1 MKQFYD
7 MKASYPDCILF
18 FRMGDFY
25 EMFDEDAIIA
35 SSILGLQL
43 TSRNKNAKNSIPLC
57 GIPYHSYESY
67 LRKLIESGKK
77 VAICEQLED
86 PREAIGI
93 VKRGV
98 VKVVTASTDL
108 ENMDATSYDNNFLL
122 SITHNG
128 NDYIIAIADV
138 SIGELYLKSVPTDR
152 IVDFIERISPKE
164 IITNRNYEDLKDYNF
179 QVKDI
184 DCSKNRMKDIILNHF
199 DITTTDNYFIDE
211 DSLLPTYMILSYLD
225 DLIISTKLSLPK
237 ILSDDKILILDSIAV
252 KTLDLIPNKDRNNK
266 SLFDVLNHCSTTM
279 GARYLKS
286 AILNPLR
293 DITLINMRYSII
305 EKFINSYDMT
315 DTIHSLLDKSIDL
328 YRVATKI
335 ITGSILPKEL
345 IALRSLLLKL
355 PEISAILNSILG
367 NNNLNLFLDPI
378 DDLSTLIGTAMN
390 DNPSNKVGD
399 GSVIRY
405 GYNSLMDEILDLK
418 KDVDIKLATIEQKER
433 EASGIGQLKIGYNKV
448 FGYYIEVSKSNINRV
463 PTYFE
468 RKQTLVNAERF
479 FTTELKILET
489 DILSADD
496 RLSNLEKDL
505 YNDIKSF
512 AKSKVDIIRKIATS
526 ISELDFLISLSIV
539 AKQNSY
545 CRPTITDDYD
555 ISIKDCRHPIV
566 EKAQNSSSFIP
577 NDFDI
582 TDKNNLMII
591 TGPNMSGKSTYLR
604 SVAISVVMAHMGS
617 FVPASSCTMSLVD
630 RVFTRIGAHDN
641 ISKGESTFMVEMIE
655 SANILRNATDK
666 SLIILDELGRG
677 TSTYDGISLATA
689 IANFIL
695 DRIKAKTLFT
705 THYHELTTIADMHDN
720 AECYKVDIK
729 EWKDEII
736 FLHKV
741 VKGASDRS
749 YGIYVAKLAS
759 LPDEVIINANK
770 ILKTL
775 EEHRTHDMMI
785 DSNSSIVSSGSF
797 AGDRGNVRTGDSNN
811 INGSDY
817 DTVGT
822 CDRGNVGGSNSNNV
836 GTGDRGNISGSD
848 CNNVNYSSSNNLS
861 NYNSSS
867 VENKT
872 NSSSSFVDPFEKDK
886 IELLNEIKNLDINS
900 ISPMDALNL
909 LLKYKKM
916 VQ

>member
-7 MKASYPDCILF
+7 MKESYPDCILF

-25 EMFDEDAIIA
+25 EMFGEDAIVA
-35 SSILGLQL
+35 SAILGLQL

-57 GIPYHSYESY
+57 GIPHHSYESY
-67 LRKLIESGKK
+67 LRKLIQSGKK

-86 PREAIGI
+86 PREAIGV

-108 ENMDATSYDNNFLL
+108 ENMDATSFDNNFLL

-128 NDYIIAIADV
+128 NNYITAVADV
-138 SIGELYLKSVPTDR
+138 STGELYLKSVPTES
-152 IVDFIERISPKE
+152 IVDFIERLSPKE
-164 IITNRNYEDLKDYNF
+164 IISNKSYEDLNNYNF
-179 QVKDI
+179 QVKEI
-184 DCSKNRMKDIILNHF
+184 QCNKNRIKDSILNHF
-199 DITTTDNYFIDE
+199 DITTTDSYFID
-211 DSLLPTYMILSYLD
+211 DDTLLPTYMILSYLD

-252 KTLDLIPNKDRNNK
+252 KTLDLVPSKDKNNK
-266 SLFDVLNHCSTTM
+266 SLFDILNKCSTTM

-293 DITLINMRYSII
+293 DATLINMRYSII
-305 EKFINSYDMT
+305 EKFISSYDMT

-335 ITGSILPKEL
+335 ITGTILPKEL

-367 NNNLNLFLDPI
+367 NDNLNLFLDPI
-378 DDLSTLIGTAMN
+378 EDLSTLIGNAMN

-399 GSVIRY
+399 GSIIRY

-448 FGYYIEVSKSNINRV
+448 FGYYIEVSKGNVNRV

-505 YNDIKSF
+505 YNDIKTF
-512 AKSKVDIIRKIATS
+512 ASCKIDIIRKIATS
-526 ISELDFLISLSIV
+526 ISELDFLISLAIV
-539 AKQNSY
+539 AKNNSY

-566 EKAQNSSSFIP
+566 EQAQNSSSFIP

-582 TDKNNLMII
+582 TNSNNLMII

-655 SANILRNATDK
+655 SANILRNATDR

-689 IANFIL
+689 IANYIL
-695 DRIKAKTLFT
+695 ERIKAKTLFT
-705 THYHELTTIADMHDN
+705 THYHELTTIADMHSN

-759 LPDEVIINANK
+759 LPDEVIVNANR

-775 EEHRTHDMMI
+775 EEHRTEDMMI
-785 DSNSSIVSSGSF
+785 DNNSSIVSSCTF
-797 AGDRGNVRTGDSNN
+797 AHDKNTHDRDCDSNGTTNLIESSANNKIGDRDSGKASNISSNN
-811 INGSDY
+811 NSDNINY
-817 DTVGT
+817 
-822 CDRGNVGGSNSNNV
+822 SNSNNL
-836 GTGDRGNISGSD
+836 N
-848 CNNVNYSSSNNLS
+848 
-861 NYNSSS
+861 NYNSGT
-867 VENKT
+867 VENRAH
-872 NSSSSFVDPFEKDK
+872 SSSLTNQLTKDK
-886 IELLNEIKNLDINS
+886 IELLDEIKNLDINNL
-900 ISPMDALNL
+900 SPMDALNL

-916 VQ
+916 VL

>member
-35 SSILGLQL
+35 SGILGLQL

-67 LRKLIESGKK
+67 LRKLIENGKK

-86 PREAIGI
+86 PREAIGV

-108 ENMDATSYDNNFLL
+108 DNMDATSYDNNFLL
-122 SITHNG
+122 SITRNE
-128 NDYIIAIADV
+128 NDYSTAVADV
-138 SIGELYLKSVPTDR
+138 STGELYLKSVPADK
-152 IVDFIERISPKE
+152 IIDFIERLSPKE
-164 IITNRNYEDLKDYNF
+164 IIANRDYEDLNNYNF

-184 DCSKNRMKDIILNHF
+184 QSSQNRMKDTILNHF
-199 DITTTDNYFIDE
+199 GITTTDNYFIDE
-211 DSLLPTYMILSYLD
+211 STLLPTYMILAYLD

-252 KTLDLIPNKDRNNK
+252 KTLDLIPTQDKKSK
-266 SLFDVLNHCSTTM
+266 SLFDVLNKCSTTM
-279 GARYLKS
+279 GSRYLKS

-305 EKFINSYDMT
+305 EKFISSYDMT

-345 IALRSLLLKL
+345 IVMRSLLLKL
-355 PEISAILNSILG
+355 PEISAILDTILG
-367 NNNLNLFLDPI
+367 NNNLNLCLDPI
-378 DDLSTLIGTAMN
+378 EDLSILIGKAMN

-399 GSVIRY
+399 GSIIRY

-418 KDVDIKLATIEQKER
+418 KDVDIKLAAIEQKER
-433 EASGIGQLKIGYNKV
+433 AASGIGQLKIGYNKV
-448 FGYYIEVSKSNINRV
+448 FGYYIEVSKSNINKV
-463 PTYFE
+463 PAYFE

-496 RLSNLEKDL
+496 RLANLEKDL
-505 YNDIKSF
+505 YNDIKTF
-512 AKSKVDIIRKIATS
+512 ARSKVDILRKIATS

-539 AKQNSY
+539 AKNNSY

-555 ISIKDCRHPIV
+555 ISIKGCRHPIV
-566 EKAQNSSSFIP
+566 EKSQNSSSFIP
-577 NDFDI
+577 NDFEI
-582 TDKNNLMII
+582 TNSNNLMII

-617 FVPASSCTMSLVD
+617 FVPASSCTMSIVD

-641 ISKGESTFMVEMIE
+641 ISKGESTFMVEMME
-655 SANILRNATDK
+655 SANILRNATDR

-689 IANFIL
+689 IANYIL
-695 DRIKAKTLFT
+695 ERIKAKTLFT
-705 THYHELTTIADMHDN
+705 THYHELTTIADMHSN

-729 EWKDEII
+729 EWKNEII

-759 LPDEVIINANK
+759 LPDEVIMNANK

-775 EEHRTHDMMI
+775 EEHRTEDMMI

-797 AGDRGNVRTGDSNN
+797 ARDNNDNDDDSTANPHCRNRDISNLPNN
-811 INGSDY
+811 SDTISY
-817 DTVGT
+817 
-822 CDRGNVGGSNSNNV
+822 SNSNN
-836 GTGDRGNISGSD
+836 
-848 CNNVNYSSSNNLS
+848 LS
-861 NYNSSS
+861 AYNSRST
-867 VENKT
+867 ENGQNLLPTDQLTKET
-872 NSSSSFVDPFEKDK
+872 V
-886 IELLNEIKNLDINS
+886 ELLNEIKNLDINS

-916 VQ
+916 VL

>member
-35 SSILGLQL
+35 SAILGLQL
-43 TSRNKNAKNSIPLC
+43 TSRNKNSKNSIPLC

-67 LRKLIESGKK
+67 LRKLIENGKK

-86 PREAIGI
+86 PRDAIGV

-128 NDYIIAIADV
+128 SNYITAVADV
-138 SIGELYLKSVPTDR
+138 SIGELYLKSIPTDR
-152 IVDFIERISPKE
+152 IVDFIERLTPKE
-164 IITNRNYEDLKDYNF
+164 IICDKSYEDLNNYNF
-179 QVKDI
+179 QVKEI
-184 DCSKNRMKDIILNHF
+184 QCSKSRIKDTILNHF
-199 DITTTDNYFIDE
+199 DISTTDNYFVDG
-211 DSLLPTYMILSYLD
+211 DTLLPTYMILSYLD
-225 DLIISTKLSLPK
+225 DLIINTKLSLPK

-252 KTLDLIPNKDRNNK
+252 KTLDLIPNKDKSNK
-266 SLFDVLNHCSTTM
+266 SLFDVLNKCSTTM

-293 DITLINMRYSII
+293 DATLINMRYAMI
-305 EKFINSYDMT
+305 EKFITSYDMT

-335 ITGSILPKEL
+335 ITGTILPKEL
-345 IALRSLLLKL
+345 IALRTVLIKL

-367 NNNLNLFLDPI
+367 SNNLNLFLDPI
-378 DDLSTLIGTAMN
+378 DDLSALISSAMN
-390 DNPSNKVGD
+390 DNTSNKVGD

-448 FGYYIEVSKSNINRV
+448 FGYYIEVSKSNIGRV

-505 YNDIKSF
+505 YENIKIF

-539 AKQNSY
+539 AKNNSY
-545 CRPTITDDYD
+545 CRPTITNEYD
-555 ISIKDCRHPIV
+555 ISIKNCRHPIV
-566 EKAQNSSSFIP
+566 EHVQNSSSFIP

-582 TDKNNLMII
+582 TNENNLMII

-655 SANILRNATDK
+655 SANILRNATER

-741 VKGASDRS
+741 IKGASDRS

-759 LPDEVIINANK
+759 LPDEVIANANK

-775 EEHRTHDMMI
+775 EKHRTKDMMI
-785 DSNSSIVSSGSF
+785 DNNSSIVSSGIF
-797 AGDRGNVRTGDSNN
+797 ARDNN
-811 INGSDY
+811 IEAENDSSHDSS
-817 DTVGT
+817 
-822 CDRGNVGGSNSNNV
+822 CD
-836 GTGDRGNISGSD
+836 NI
-848 CNNVNYSSSNNLS
+848 NYSSKNLS
-861 NYNSSS
+861 SYNSGS

-872 NSSSSFVDPFEKDK
+872 DSSFMDQLTKNK
-886 IELLNEIKNLDINS
+886 IDLLNEIENLDINN
-900 ISPMDALNL
+900 ISPIDALNL

-916 VQ
+916 VQQ

>member
-7 MKASYPDCILF
+7 MKESYPDCILF

-25 EMFDEDAIIA
+25 EMFGEDAIVA
-35 SSILGLQL
+35 SAILGLQL

-57 GIPYHSYESY
+57 GIPHHSYESY
-67 LRKLIESGKK
+67 LRKLIQSGKK

-86 PREAIGI
+86 PREAIGV

-108 ENMDATSYDNNFLL
+108 ENMDATSFDNNFLL

-128 NDYIIAIADV
+128 NNYITAVADV
-138 SIGELYLKSVPTDR
+138 STGELYLKSVPTES
-152 IVDFIERISPKE
+152 IVDFIERLSPKE
-164 IITNRNYEDLKDYNF
+164 IISNKSYEDLNNYNF
-179 QVKDI
+179 QVKEI
-184 DCSKNRMKDIILNHF
+184 QCNKNRIKDSILNHF
-199 DITTTDNYFIDE
+199 DITTTDSYFID
-211 DSLLPTYMILSYLD
+211 DDTLLPTYMILSYLD

-252 KTLDLIPNKDRNNK
+252 KTLDLVPNKDKNNK
-266 SLFDVLNHCSTTM
+266 SLFDILNKCSTTM

-293 DITLINMRYSII
+293 DATLINMRYSII
-305 EKFINSYDMT
+305 EKFISSYDMT

-335 ITGSILPKEL
+335 ITGTILPKEL

-367 NNNLNLFLDPI
+367 NDNLNLFLDPI
-378 DDLSTLIGTAMN
+378 EDLSTLIGNAMN

-399 GSVIRY
+399 GSIIRY

-448 FGYYIEVSKSNINRV
+448 FGYYIEVSKGNVNRV

-505 YNDIKSF
+505 YNNIKTF
-512 AKSKVDIIRKIATS
+512 ASCKIDIIRKIATS
-526 ISELDFLISLSIV
+526 ISELDFLISLAIV
-539 AKQNSY
+539 AKNNSY
-545 CRPTITDDYD
+545 CRPTITDDYN

-566 EKAQNSSSFIP
+566 EQAQNSSSFIP

-582 TDKNNLMII
+582 TNSNNLMII

-655 SANILRNATDK
+655 SANILRNATDR

-689 IANFIL
+689 IANYIL
-695 DRIKAKTLFT
+695 ERIKAKTLFT
-705 THYHELTTIADMHDN
+705 THYHELTTIADMHSN

-759 LPDEVIINANK
+759 LPDEVIVNANR

-775 EEHRTHDMMI
+775 EEHRTEDMMI
-785 DSNSSIVSSGSF
+785 DNNSSIVSSCTF
-797 AGDRGNVRTGDSNN
+797 AHDKNTHARDCDSNGTTNLIESSANNKIGDRDSGKASNISSNN
-811 INGSDY
+811 NSDNINY
-817 DTVGT
+817 
-822 CDRGNVGGSNSNNV
+822 SNSNNL
-836 GTGDRGNISGSD
+836 N
-848 CNNVNYSSSNNLS
+848 
-861 NYNSSS
+861 NYNSGT
-867 VENKT
+867 VENRVH
-872 NSSSSFVDPFEKDK
+872 SSSLTNQLTKDK
-886 IELLNEIKNLDINS
+886 IELLDEIKNLDINNL
-900 ISPMDALNL
+900 SPMDALNL

-916 VQ
+916 VL

>member
-7 MKASYPDCILF
+7 MKESYPDCILF

-25 EMFDEDAIIA
+25 EMFGEDAIVA
-35 SSILGLQL
+35 SAILGLQL

-57 GIPYHSYESY
+57 GIPHHSYESY
-67 LRKLIESGKK
+67 LRKLIQSGKK

-86 PREAIGI
+86 PREAIGV

-108 ENMDATSYDNNFLL
+108 ENMDATSFDNNFLL

-128 NDYIIAIADV
+128 NNYITAVADV
-138 SIGELYLKSVPTDR
+138 STGELYLKSVPTES
-152 IVDFIERISPKE
+152 IVDFIERLSPKE
-164 IITNRNYEDLKDYNF
+164 IISNKSYEDLNNYNF
-179 QVKDI
+179 QVKEI
-184 DCSKNRMKDIILNHF
+184 QCNKNRIKDSILNHF
-199 DITTTDNYFIDE
+199 DITTTDSYFID
-211 DSLLPTYMILSYLD
+211 DDTLLPTYMILSYLD

-252 KTLDLIPNKDRNNK
+252 KTLDLVPNKDKNNK
-266 SLFDVLNHCSTTM
+266 SLFDILNKCSTTM

-293 DITLINMRYSII
+293 DATLINMRYSII
-305 EKFINSYDMT
+305 EKFISSYDMT

-335 ITGSILPKEL
+335 ITGTILPKEL

-367 NNNLNLFLDPI
+367 NDNLNLFLDPI
-378 DDLSTLIGTAMN
+378 EDLSTLIGNAMN

-399 GSVIRY
+399 GSIIRY

-448 FGYYIEVSKSNINRV
+448 FGYYIEVSKGNVNRV

-505 YNDIKSF
+505 YNDIKTF
-512 AKSKVDIIRKIATS
+512 ASCKIDIIRKIATS
-526 ISELDFLISLSIV
+526 ISELDFLISLAIV
-539 AKQNSY
+539 AKNNSY
-545 CRPTITDDYD
+545 CRPTITDDYN

-566 EKAQNSSSFIP
+566 EQAQNSSSFIP

-582 TDKNNLMII
+582 TNSNNLMII

-655 SANILRNATDK
+655 SANILRNATDR

-689 IANFIL
+689 IANYIL
-695 DRIKAKTLFT
+695 ERIKAKTLFT
-705 THYHELTTIADMHDN
+705 THYHELTTIADMHSN

-759 LPDEVIINANK
+759 LPDEVIVNANR

-775 EEHRTHDMMI
+775 EEHRTEDMMI
-785 DSNSSIVSSGSF
+785 DNNSSIVSSCTF
-797 AGDRGNVRTGDSNN
+797 AHDKNTHDRDCDSNGTTNLIESSANNKIGDRDSGKASNISSNN
-811 INGSDY
+811 NSDNINY
-817 DTVGT
+817 
-822 CDRGNVGGSNSNNV
+822 SNSNNL
-836 GTGDRGNISGSD
+836 N
-848 CNNVNYSSSNNLS
+848 
-861 NYNSSS
+861 NYNSGT
-867 VENKT
+867 VENRVH
-872 NSSSSFVDPFEKDK
+872 SSSLTNQLTKDK
-886 IELLNEIKNLDINS
+886 IELLDEIKNLDINNL
-900 ISPMDALNL
+900 SPMDALNL

-916 VQ
+916 VL

>member
-7 MKASYPDCILF
+7 MKESYPDCILF

-25 EMFDEDAIIA
+25 EMFGEDAIVA
-35 SSILGLQL
+35 SAILGLQL

-57 GIPYHSYESY
+57 GIPHHSYESY
-67 LRKLIESGKK
+67 LRKLIQSGKK

-86 PREAIGI
+86 PREAIGV

-108 ENMDATSYDNNFLL
+108 ENMDATSFDNNFLL

-128 NDYIIAIADV
+128 NNYITAVADV
-138 SIGELYLKSVPTDR
+138 STGELYLKSVPTES
-152 IVDFIERISPKE
+152 IVDFIERLSPKE
-164 IITNRNYEDLKDYNF
+164 IISNKSYEDLNNYNF
-179 QVKDI
+179 QVKEI
-184 DCSKNRMKDIILNHF
+184 QCNKNRIKDSILNHF
-199 DITTTDNYFIDE
+199 DITTTDSYFID
-211 DSLLPTYMILSYLD
+211 DDTLFPTYMILSYLD

-252 KTLDLIPNKDRNNK
+252 KTLDLVPNKDKNNK
-266 SLFDVLNHCSTTM
+266 SLFDILNKCSTTM

-293 DITLINMRYSII
+293 DATLINMRYSII
-305 EKFINSYDMT
+305 EKFISSYDMT

-335 ITGSILPKEL
+335 ITGTILPKEL

-367 NNNLNLFLDPI
+367 NDNLNLFLDPI
-378 DDLSTLIGTAMN
+378 EDLSTLIGNAMN

-399 GSVIRY
+399 GSIIRY

-448 FGYYIEVSKSNINRV
+448 FGYYIEVSKGNVNRV

-505 YNDIKSF
+505 YNDIKTF
-512 AKSKVDIIRKIATS
+512 ASCKIDIIRKIATS
-526 ISELDFLISLSIV
+526 ISELDFLISLAIV
-539 AKQNSY
+539 AKNNSY
-545 CRPTITDDYD
+545 CRPTITDDYN

-566 EKAQNSSSFIP
+566 EQAQNSSSFIP

-582 TDKNNLMII
+582 TNSNNLMII

-655 SANILRNATDK
+655 SANILRNATDR

-689 IANFIL
+689 IANYIL
-695 DRIKAKTLFT
+695 ERIKAKTLFT
-705 THYHELTTIADMHDN
+705 THYHELTTIADMHSN

-759 LPDEVIINANK
+759 LPDEVIVNANR

-775 EEHRTHDMMI
+775 EEHRTEDMMI
-785 DSNSSIVSSGSF
+785 DNNSSIVSSCTF
-797 AGDRGNVRTGDSNN
+797 AHDKNTHDRDCDSNGTTNLIESSANNKIGDRDSGKVSNISSNN
-811 INGSDY
+811 NSDNINY
-817 DTVGT
+817 
-822 CDRGNVGGSNSNNV
+822 SNSNNL
-836 GTGDRGNISGSD
+836 N
-848 CNNVNYSSSNNLS
+848 
-861 NYNSSS
+861 NYNSGT
-867 VENKT
+867 VENRVH
-872 NSSSSFVDPFEKDK
+872 SSSLTNQLTKDK
-886 IELLNEIKNLDINS
+886 IELLDEIKNLDINNL
-900 ISPMDALNL
+900 SPMDALNL

-916 VQ
+916 VL

>member
-7 MKASYPDCILF
+7 MKESYPDCILF

-25 EMFDEDAIIA
+25 EMFGEDAIVA
-35 SSILGLQL
+35 SAILGLQL

-57 GIPYHSYESY
+57 GIPHHSYESY
-67 LRKLIESGKK
+67 LRKLIQSGKK

-86 PREAIGI
+86 PREAIGV

-108 ENMDATSYDNNFLL
+108 ENMDATSFDNNFLL

-128 NDYIIAIADV
+128 NNYITAVADV
-138 SIGELYLKSVPTDR
+138 STGELYLKSVPTES
-152 IVDFIERISPKE
+152 IVDFIERLSPKE
-164 IITNRNYEDLKDYNF
+164 IISNKSYEDLNNYNF
-179 QVKDI
+179 QVKEI
-184 DCSKNRMKDIILNHF
+184 QCNKNRIKDSILNHF
-199 DITTTDNYFIDE
+199 DITTTDSYFID
-211 DSLLPTYMILSYLD
+211 DDTLLPTYMILSYLD

-252 KTLDLIPNKDRNNK
+252 KTLDLVPSKDKNNK
-266 SLFDVLNHCSTTM
+266 SLFDILNKCSTTM

-293 DITLINMRYSII
+293 DATLINMRYSII
-305 EKFINSYDMT
+305 EKFISSYDMT

-335 ITGSILPKEL
+335 ITGTILPKEL

-367 NNNLNLFLDPI
+367 NDNLNLFLDPI
-378 DDLSTLIGTAMN
+378 EDLSTLIGNAMN

-399 GSVIRY
+399 GSIIRY

-448 FGYYIEVSKSNINRV
+448 FGYYIEVSKGNVNRV

-505 YNDIKSF
+505 YNDIKTF
-512 AKSKVDIIRKIATS
+512 ASCKIDIIRKIATS
-526 ISELDFLISLSIV
+526 ISELDFLISLAIV
-539 AKQNSY
+539 AKNNSY
-545 CRPTITDDYD
+545 CRPTITDDYN

-566 EKAQNSSSFIP
+566 EQAQNSSSFIP

-582 TDKNNLMII
+582 TNSNNLMII

-655 SANILRNATDK
+655 SANILRNATDR

-689 IANFIL
+689 IANYIL
-695 DRIKAKTLFT
+695 ERIKAKTLFT
-705 THYHELTTIADMHDN
+705 THYHELTTIADMHSN

-759 LPDEVIINANK
+759 LPDEVIVNANR

-775 EEHRTHDMMI
+775 EEHRTEDMMI
-785 DSNSSIVSSGSF
+785 DNNSSIVSSCTF
-797 AGDRGNVRTGDSNN
+797 AHDKNTHDRDCDSNGTTNLIESSANNKIGDRDSGKASNISSNN
-811 INGSDY
+811 NSDNINY
-817 DTVGT
+817 
-822 CDRGNVGGSNSNNV
+822 SNSNNL
-836 GTGDRGNISGSD
+836 N
-848 CNNVNYSSSNNLS
+848 
-861 NYNSSS
+861 NYNSGT
-867 VENKT
+867 VENRVH
-872 NSSSSFVDPFEKDK
+872 SSSLTNQLTKDK
-886 IELLNEIKNLDINS
+886 IELLDEIKNLDINNL
-900 ISPMDALNL
+900 SPMDALNL

-916 VQ
+916 VL

>member
-7 MKASYPDCILF
+7 MKESYPDCILF

-25 EMFDEDAIIA
+25 EMFGEDAIVA
-35 SSILGLQL
+35 SAILGLQL

-57 GIPYHSYESY
+57 GIPHHSYESY
-67 LRKLIESGKK
+67 LRKLIQSGKK

-86 PREAIGI
+86 PREAIGV

-108 ENMDATSYDNNFLL
+108 ENMDATSFDNNFLL

-128 NDYIIAIADV
+128 NNYITAVADV
-138 SIGELYLKSVPTDR
+138 STGELYLKSVPTES
-152 IVDFIERISPKE
+152 IVDFIERLSPKE
-164 IITNRNYEDLKDYNF
+164 IISNKSYEDLNNYNF
-179 QVKDI
+179 QVKEI
-184 DCSKNRMKDIILNHF
+184 QCNKNRIKDSILNHF
-199 DITTTDNYFIDE
+199 DITTTDSYFID
-211 DSLLPTYMILSYLD
+211 DDTLLPTYMILSYLD

-252 KTLDLIPNKDRNNK
+252 KTLDLVPSKDKNNK
-266 SLFDVLNHCSTTM
+266 SLFDILNKCSTTM

-293 DITLINMRYSII
+293 DATLINMRYSII
-305 EKFINSYDMT
+305 EKFISSYDMT

-335 ITGSILPKEL
+335 ITGTILPKEL

-367 NNNLNLFLDPI
+367 NDNLNLFLDPI
-378 DDLSTLIGTAMN
+378 EDLSTLIGNAMN

-399 GSVIRY
+399 GSIIRY

-448 FGYYIEVSKSNINRV
+448 FGYYIEVSKGNVNRV

-505 YNDIKSF
+505 YNNIKTF
-512 AKSKVDIIRKIATS
+512 ASCKIDIIRKIATS
-526 ISELDFLISLSIV
+526 ISELDFLISLAIV
-539 AKQNSY
+539 AKNNSY
-545 CRPTITDDYD
+545 CRPTITDDYN

-566 EKAQNSSSFIP
+566 EQAQNSSSFIP

-582 TDKNNLMII
+582 TNSNNLMII

-655 SANILRNATDK
+655 SANILRNATDR

-689 IANFIL
+689 IANYIL
-695 DRIKAKTLFT
+695 ERIKAKTLFT
-705 THYHELTTIADMHDN
+705 THYHELTTIADMHSN

-759 LPDEVIINANK
+759 LPDEVIVNANR

-775 EEHRTHDMMI
+775 EEHRTEDMMI
-785 DSNSSIVSSGSF
+785 DNNSSIVSSCTF
-797 AGDRGNVRTGDSNN
+797 AHDKNTHDRDCDSNGTTNLIESSANNKIGDRDSGKASNISSNN
-811 INGSDY
+811 NSDNINY
-817 DTVGT
+817 
-822 CDRGNVGGSNSNNV
+822 SNSNNL
-836 GTGDRGNISGSD
+836 N
-848 CNNVNYSSSNNLS
+848 
-861 NYNSSS
+861 NYNSGT
-867 VENKT
+867 VENRAH
-872 NSSSSFVDPFEKDK
+872 SSSLTNQLTKDK
-886 IELLNEIKNLDINS
+886 IELLDEIKNLDINNL
-900 ISPMDALNL
+900 SPMDALNL

-916 VQ
+916 VL